1 MNTLDTREIQHRYD
15 GAIGKQHL
23 QGEFFRETILGVGRL
38 RRKIFSKASG
48 NILDVAC
55 GGGENFRHIQRPGNT
70 YTAIELSPYMLG
82 QAKKRAQQLGMNID
96 LRVMDAQNLEFPD
109 ATFDT
114 VISALATCT
123 FPDPVRAL
131 EEMRRVC
138 KPTGRILLLEHG
150 HSSWKG
156 LNRWLDRAA
165 PAQYAEAGCRLNQD
179 PRKVVQDA
187 GLKLLSIERRLLG
200 VAYLMEVT

>member
-1 MNTLDTREIQHRYD
+1 MNTLDAREIQHRYD
-15 GAIGKQHL
+15 GEIGKQHL

-38 RRKIFSKASG
+38 RRKIFSNAHG
-48 NILDVAC
+48 HILDVAC
-55 GGGENFRHIQRPGNT
+55 GGGENFRHIHHPGST
-70 YTAIELSPYMLG
+70 FTAIELSPYMLG
-82 QAKKRAQQLGMNID
+82 QAKKRAEKLGMNIN
-96 LRVMDAQNLEFPD
+96 LQVMDAQNLEFPD

-114 VISALATCT
+114 VISALSTCT

-131 EEMRRVC
+131 QEMRRVC

-150 HSSWKG
+150 QSSWKP
-156 LNRWLDRAA
+156 LARWLDRAA

-200 VAYLMEVT
+200 VVYLMEVT

>member
-15 GAIGKQHL
+15 GEIGKQHL

-38 RRKIFSKASG
+38 RRKVFSKATG
-48 NILDVAC
+48 HILDVAC
-55 GGGENFRHIQRPGNT
+55 GGGENFRSIQHLARQ
-70 YTAIELSPYMLG
+70 YTAIELSPYMLE
-82 QAKKRAQQLGMNID
+82 QAKKRAKQLGMNID
-96 LRVMDAQNLEFPD
+96 ARVMDAQNLEFPD

-123 FPDPVRAL
+123 FPNPVLAL
-131 EEMRRVC
+131 QEMRRVC

-150 HSSWKG
+150 QSTWKP
-156 LNRWLDRAA
+156 LARWLDRAA

-179 PRKVVQDA
+179 PRKVVEDA
-187 GLKLLSIERRLLG
+187 GLKLVSIERRLLG
-200 VAYLMEVT
+200 VAYLMEVV